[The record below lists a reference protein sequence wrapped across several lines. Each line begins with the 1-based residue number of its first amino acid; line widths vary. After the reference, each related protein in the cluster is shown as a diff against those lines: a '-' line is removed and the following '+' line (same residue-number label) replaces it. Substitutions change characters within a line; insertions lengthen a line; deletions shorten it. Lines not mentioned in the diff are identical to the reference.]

1 MAEKVIGLRI
11 QLNGLNTVI
20 TDIKTLEN
28 EIRKA
33 KEDLKEVEIGG
44 DIFNQLSRE
53 ISQAETKLQ
62 GLQDAARGIS
72 KEKSLE
78 GFGKLGAGISSS
90 FAAAT
95 AAVSLFGKESE
106 SVQKAATQAQNLLTI
121 ALSVRGI
128 AEIKVGADIVART
141 IA

>member
-62 GLQDAARGIS
+62 GYKMPPGVYQRKNYL
-72 KEKSLE
+72 KVL
-78 GFGKLGAGISSS
+78 
-90 FAAAT
+90 
-95 AAVSLFGKESE
+95 
-106 SVQKAATQAQNLLTI
+106 
-121 ALSVRGI
+121 VR
-128 AEIKVGADIVART
+128 
-141 IA
+141 

>member
-1 MAEKVIGLRI
+1 MAEKTIGIRI

-20 TDIKTLEN
+20 TDIQTLEN

-33 KEDLKEVEIGG
+33 KEDLKQVEIGG
-44 DIFNQLSRE
+44 PIFNQLAKE
-53 ISQAETKLQ
+53 ISQAETKLM

-72 KEKSLE
+72 KEKTLE

-106 SVQKAATQAQNLLTI
+106 SVQKAAVQAKTY
-121 ALSVRGI
+121 
-128 AEIKVGADIVART
+128 
-141 IA
+141 

>member
-11 QLNGLNTVI
+11 QLNGLDTVI
-20 TDIKTLEN
+20 TDIKTLET

-33 KEDLKEVEIGG
+33 KEDLKQVEIGG
-44 DIFNQLSRE
+44 PIFKQLAKE

-62 GLQDAARGIS
+62 ALNDSARGLS
-72 KEKSLE
+72 KEKTLE

-95 AAVSLFGKESE
+95 AAVSLFGKQSE

-121 ALSVRGI
+121 ALSCLLYTSD
-128 AEIKVGADIVART
+128 AADE
-141 IA
+141 